1 MISSVFLIL
10 CLVRQEV
17 SSFSFLLRRIQH
29 RSEYAHSPGA
39 IDPEPIAWTRR
50 IRYSGKY
57 PKNFNEKYKEHSRN
71 ATIVAKVIEK
81 GGTPAGSHIPILL
94 NEIVDLVP
102 NASSS
107 KKTNQTIVS
116 MDCTLGYGGHTKSIL
131 NKLFKQQTNT
141 PFRHFMIDQDCIE
154 LAKTKD
160 RIEKTFGGAN
170 NMACLS
176 FHHLNFK
183 DIESLISKECLHGQ
197 VDFLLADLGFSSMQI
212 DDPARGFTYK
222 VDAPLDMRMDI
233 SSTGTTETA
242 YEYLS
247 RVRCKD
253 LEAVLKENSDEC
265 LALPLAKALVTE
277 PIPSTTMALAD
288 RVRACYKAHRSS
300 QPQHTTI
307 SSTNTSKDELNKAV
321 ARTMQAIR
329 IEINGEFQALD
340 NLLSSLPGLLS
351 PNGIAVFLTFHSGE
365 DRRVKKAFK
374 SGFKNGIYS
383 EWSREVTR
391 ARAEE
396 RRSNPRSKCAKL
408 RFAIRSEL
416 SLDALQLRN

>member
-1 MISSVFLIL
+1 MISFVLLIL
-10 CLVRQEV
+10 CLFRQEV
-17 SSFSFLLRRIQH
+17 NSFSFLLRRMQY

-50 IRYSGKY
+50 TRYSGKY
-57 PKNFNEKYKEHSRN
+57 PKNYNEKYKEHSRN
-71 ATIVAKVIEK
+71 ATVVAKVIEK

-107 KKTNQTIVS
+107 SKNNKTVVS

-131 NKLFKQQTNT
+131 NKLFKQQNT
-141 PFRHFMIDQDCIE
+141 QFRHFMIDQDCIE
-154 LAKTKD
+154 MTKTKD
-160 RIEKTFGGAN
+160 RIEETFGAK

-222 VDAPLDMRMDI
+222 VNAPLDMRMDVT
-233 SSTGTTETA
+233 SSGKTETA

-247 RVRCKD
+247 RVRCKE

-265 LALPLAKALVTE
+265 LALPLARALVTE
-277 PIPSTTMALAD
+277 PIPSTTTALAD
-288 RVRACYKAHRSS
+288 RVRACYKAHHLSS
-300 QPQHTTI
+300 QQQRTGST
-307 SSTNTSKDELNKAV
+307 SSKEDLNKAV

-391 ARAEE
+391 AGAEE

-408 RFAIRSEL
+408 RFAIRSGL
-416 SLDALQLRN
+416 PPDGLQLET